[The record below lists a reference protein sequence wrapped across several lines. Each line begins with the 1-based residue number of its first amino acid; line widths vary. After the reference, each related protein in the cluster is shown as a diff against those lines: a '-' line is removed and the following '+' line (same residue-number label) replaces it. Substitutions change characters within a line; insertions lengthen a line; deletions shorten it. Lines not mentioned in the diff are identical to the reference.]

1 MKNNF
6 FCKSAAVYLY
16 EKPSHKSKISS
27 QILYGEKFKILLKN
41 KNWLKIKTSFDN
53 YTGYVRK
60 INYVNKFKPTHK
72 IKKIFAIIYKK
83 PNKNSKTKKKLS
95 FCSFISVK
103 KKENNFY
110 KFDNYWIKKKD
121 VTPINKTENI
131 FSKIKIFNGI
141 KYKWGG
147 SSFKGID
154 CSALVQIFY
163 KYNNKFCPRDT
174 KDQIRFFQKLK
185 NTKFFKKN
193 DLIFWTGHV
202 AVCINRKKLIHA
214 YGPKK
219 KVVVMNIKKTINEI
233 KLNAKLNVIG
243 KTK

>member
-6 FCKSAAVYLY
+6 FCKSADVYLY

-72 IKKIFAIIYKK
+72 IKKIFATTYKK

-110 KFDNYWIKKKD
+110 KFDNYWIKKK
-121 VTPINKTENI
+121 
-131 FSKIKIFNGI
+131 
-141 KYKWGG
+141 
-147 SSFKGID
+147 
-154 CSALVQIFY
+154 
-163 KYNNKFCPRDT
+163 
-174 KDQIRFFQKLK
+174 
-185 NTKFFKKN
+185 
-193 DLIFWTGHV
+193 
-202 AVCINRKKLIHA
+202 
-214 YGPKK
+214 
-219 KVVVMNIKKTINEI
+219 M
-233 KLNAKLNVIG
+233 
-243 KTK
+243 